1 MNIDESAD
9 QLLNN
14 LQIHISVEHIPFDL
28 IRNNRTVTTALQNL
42 VTRAYFDRN
51 YTKRETKD
59 KIDQLI
65 IAILEALRTPV
76 VDLTV
81 DTEDESENPEQ
92 QQPDLAAG
100 SSSAAAA
107 SEARDIQEPVQ
118 ENPLKRSRSRSFY
131 QPERFF
137 GDDPSSSDESE
148 KKILKSAD
156 LFDSEDSDDA
166 HCLSL

>member
-9 QLLNN
+9 QILNN
-14 LQIHISVEHIPFDL
+14 LQINISVEHIPFDL

-81 DTEDESENPEQ
+81 DTEDES
-92 QQPDLAAG
+92 
-100 SSSAAAA
+100 
-107 SEARDIQEPVQ
+107 
-118 ENPLKRSRSRSFY
+118 
-131 QPERFF
+131 
-137 GDDPSSSDESE
+137 
-148 KKILKSAD
+148 
-156 LFDSEDSDDA
+156 
-166 HCLSL
+166 